1 VIGVDVDAVAC
12 AITRFEIRAAKTPE
26 LWPKLSHL
34 MEEIGKDLAPYYR
47 TETSEI
53 EDREV
58 LHYFWV
64 QQVVCG
70 NCGVPVEAHPHHQL
84 AYEAEGDRQ
93 WAFCP
98 SCHGV
103 QELSRN
109 DTEVRR
115 RRCRGRRARVCR
127 LVGRCRA
134 DASPTSGFHSRRS
147 DPCEQVFPGHAR
159 SSRRCRASPTQ
170 STGPVRPAP
179 RAVGARGLASG
190 PVVRLYRRAFSR
202 AFVWGLWRSHGHSGL
217 FKKERHGVGSVGDRV
232 QGFRKRV
239 GKDRA

>member
-1 VIGVDVDAVAC
+1 LLTAAALPLGADFWKAYYEGTDAWHGKTVLDPFVGGGTSVVESSRLGANVIGVDVDAVAC

-84 AYEAEGDRQ
+84 AYE
-93 WAFCP
+93 
-98 SCHGV
+98 S
-103 QELSRN
+103 
-109 DTEVRR
+109 
-115 RRCRGRRARVCR
+115 
-127 LVGRCRA
+127 
-134 DASPTSGFHSRRS
+134 
-147 DPCEQVFPGHAR
+147 
-159 SSRRCRASPTQ
+159 
-170 STGPVRPAP
+170 
-179 RAVGARGLASG
+179 
-190 PVVRLYRRAFSR
+190 
-202 AFVWGLWRSHGHSGL
+202 
-217 FKKERHGVGSVGDRV
+217 
-232 QGFRKRV
+232 
-239 GKDRA
+239 